1 MLQSALAFFLS
12 MVLTFI
18 LGGIIALFIR
28 FMLALVFLPFIALFS
43 KKKNSQTV
51 INNGPWILTI
61 EFVAN
66 LFYGWFS
73 CYIGLWVFS
82 ALNVG
87 IDIFYPLMVLCSF
100 LWFDLSKIQ
109 KEQRRIKALES
120 SAINDQIPIELVNQE
135 MKSLR
140 ATNFLNNHLNSRY
153 TALFGKIA
161 GAVIGG
167 YNLIYSLN

>member
-1 MLQSALAFFLS
+1 
-12 MVLTFI
+12 
-18 LGGIIALFIR
+18 
-28 FMLALVFLPFIALFS
+28 
-43 KKKNSQTV
+43 
-51 INNGPWILTI
+51 
-61 EFVAN
+61 
-66 LFYGWFS
+66 
-73 CYIGLWVFS
+73 
-82 ALNVG
+82 
-87 IDIFYPLMVLCSF
+87 MVLCSF